1 VFSDNIK
8 VQAAPL
14 YGGGHVFVI
23 DNALADPDALV
34 QFAARAR
41 PAFAKSAY
49 AAQPGIE
56 LQLADSI
63 NAKFDNFFRVHL
75 RSFYDA
81 RRTLGCNTR
90 LTMTTD
96 SPSALSPIQWL
107 PHRYDQGVADGE
119 SLVACAL
126 YLFRDT
132 ALGGLGFFEPQRTGR
147 ETMQLYQDCAMLSG
161 EEVIAKYD
169 LKRGYSTESNRYF
182 KLVRIVPPKFNRL
195 VFFDSAAFHAPQI
208 TSSTSLSSE
217 PATARLML
225 NGFFRCK
232 RNAGRFANRWTS

>member
-34 QFAARAR
+34 QFAIRAR
-41 PAFAKSAY
+41 RAFARSTLGAH
-49 AAQPGIE
+49 AGIE

-63 NAKFDNFFRVHL
+63 NARFDNFFRVHL
-75 RSFYDA
+75 RQFYDA

-96 SPSALSPIQWL
+96 SPSALLPIQWL
-107 PHRYDQGVADGE
+107 PHRYDSGVAEGE
-119 SLVACAL
+119 SLVSCSL
-126 YLFRDT
+126 YLFREPS
-132 ALGGLGFFEPQRTGR
+132 LGGMGFFEPLRSER
-147 ETMQLYQDCAMLSG
+147 ETKQLFHDCASLAG
-161 EEVIAKYD
+161 EKVVSKYA
-169 LKRGYSTESNRYF
+169 LQRGYCTQSSDYF
-182 KLVRIVPPKFNRL
+182 KLVRTVPAKFNRL
-195 VFFDSAAFHAPQI
+195 VFIDGAAFHAPQI
-208 TSSTSLSSE
+208 MPSTNLSND
-217 PATARLML
+217 PATARLVL

-232 RNAGRFANRWTS
+232 RHAGRFANRWAA